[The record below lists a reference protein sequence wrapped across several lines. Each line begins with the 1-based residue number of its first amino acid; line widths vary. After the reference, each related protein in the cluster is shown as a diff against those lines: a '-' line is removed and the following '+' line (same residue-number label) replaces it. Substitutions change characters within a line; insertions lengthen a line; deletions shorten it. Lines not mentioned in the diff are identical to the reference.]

1 MKKVTL
7 FLLLLVVALSMNS
20 QTLLESDSYG
30 LDQYIEKCSD
40 IPVLRQI
47 NGGTVFKIT
56 YEPEEAWDNAM
67 KGAFEYACKIWEEQ
81 LPNTLPINIHA
92 KIGVIRG
99 SNNGKLLSKV
109 QPTSYNFY
117 NTDENLSSRIKY
129 VLLEEYNTGYNA
141 TFTDSIV
148 SGDFFNKPDI
158 TITYYKNML
167 DEFSYSLYNTPV
179 DKYDFVTVVL
189 RDIAKGLGFIS
200 GFTANSSTGAFQ
212 NLNKPTLYFEK
223 IIKEALGTENI
234 HVAYQ
239 NATRGTLSLQ
249 VPYYGN
255 LNLYAPNDWQ
265 NGVSLNYFIPDG
277 TKNITEI
284 LNYQLGRGSVIR
296 NITDNYNKLFQ
307 YLQGWQ
313 TYNITT
319 GYNDRVSSSGSTNNK
334 FAYNGSINI
343 ALNSIASNSNNQ
355 FDNKITLCETISENT
370 QNQNENFI
378 LSNYLFPYDYK
389 YPDSGGSGSWLISL
403 LKKDGTWDLVYRQDT
418 GGFDIPLQVSMSDLN
433 INPDHSQYQRTCDGY
448 LRCRITHYKQEYDH
462 LYHRPIYKI
471 QNRYY
476 VLDYLPQK
484 VKMKY
489 NSTISTVSNLNNII
503 SDDYTRD
510 IRISI
515 NGLEGV
521 NRVVVEQLDEGNDL
535 PVRYEVPNFKKGY
548 FTATVDKELY
558 TQFAIY
564 SYNNNGSTKSDYLT
578 IEPLYTVQQLFDIQ
592 LESNEIFLT
601 YNNRRALPKNVK
613 YNIYSTNFNNVSI
626 LKKGVIESENST
638 IDISEINSGN
648 YILRIYADG
657 IQQNLKFSK

>member
-1 MKKVTL
+1 MP
-7 FLLLLVVALSMNS
+7 F
-20 QTLLESDSYG
+20 DSGY
-30 LDQYIEKCSD
+30 
-40 IPVLRQI
+40 
-47 NGGTVFKIT
+47 
-56 YEPEEAWDNAM
+56 WDV
-67 KGAFEYACKIWEEQ
+67 YA
-81 LPNTLPINIHA
+81 
-92 KIGVIRG
+92 
-99 SNNGKLLSKV
+99 
-109 QPTSYNFY
+109 
-117 NTDENLSSRIKY
+117 Y
-129 VLLEEYNTGYNA
+129 VTGYNA
-141 TFTDSIV
+141 DDLTLVYNIPINDNLVEIADGLTSTGSIV
-148 SGDFFNKPDI
+148 VPTPD
-158 TITYYKNML
+158 TSKLYYVSCETDQQSNNNNGTF
-167 DEFSYSLYNTPV
+167 EFSRVSLLKAFEKAKALKPSIKDVTFSLDKIKGDSLELDASVLATGKTINFKIASGASFVITPEGCLETASGLTSVTFYTASTASEKTVNVAQSFIENSYSNTP
-179 DKYDFVTVVL
+179 L
-189 RDIAKGLGFIS
+189 DIILK
-200 GFTANSSTGAFQ
+200 
-212 NLNKPTLYFEK
+212 
-223 IIKEALGTENI
+223 
-234 HVAYQ
+234 
-239 NATRGTLSLQ
+239 
-249 VPYYGN
+249 
-255 LNLYAPNDWQ
+255 
-265 NGVSLNYFIPDG
+265 NGVSLNYFIPDS

>member
-1 MKKVTL
+1 M
-7 FLLLLVVALSMNS
+7 
-20 QTLLESDSYG
+20 
-30 LDQYIEKCSD
+30 
-40 IPVLRQI
+40 
-47 NGGTVFKIT
+47 
-56 YEPEEAWDNAM
+56 
-67 KGAFEYACKIWEEQ
+67 
-81 LPNTLPINIHA
+81 
-92 KIGVIRG
+92 
-99 SNNGKLLSKV
+99 
-109 QPTSYNFY
+109 
-117 NTDENLSSRIKY
+117 
-129 VLLEEYNTGYNA
+129 
-141 TFTDSIV
+141 
-148 SGDFFNKPDI
+148 
-158 TITYYKNML
+158 
-167 DEFSYSLYNTPV
+167 
-179 DKYDFVTVVL
+179 
-189 RDIAKGLGFIS
+189 
-200 GFTANSSTGAFQ
+200 
-212 NLNKPTLYFEK
+212 
-223 IIKEALGTENI
+223 
-234 HVAYQ
+234 
-239 NATRGTLSLQ
+239 
-249 VPYYGN
+249 
-255 LNLYAPNDWQ
+255 
-265 NGVSLNYFIPDG
+265 
-277 TKNITEI
+277 
-284 LNYQLGRGSVIR
+284 
-296 NITDNYNKLFQ
+296 FQ

-578 IEPLYTVQQLFDIQ
+578 IEPLYTPDFVIA
-592 LESNEIFLT
+592 
-601 YNNRRALPKNVK
+601 YPKN
-613 YNIYSTNFNNVSI
+613 
-626 LKKGVIESENST
+626 LH
-638 IDISEINSGN
+638 
-648 YILRIYADG
+648 
-657 IQQNLKFSK
+657 

>member
-1 MKKVTL
+1 M
-7 FLLLLVVALSMNS
+7 
-20 QTLLESDSYG
+20 
-30 LDQYIEKCSD
+30 
-40 IPVLRQI
+40 RQI

-158 TITYYKNML
+158 TITYNKNML

-265 NGVSLNYFIPDG
+265 NGVSLNYFIPDS

-418 GGFDIPLQVSMSDLN
+418 GGFDI
-433 INPDHSQYQRTCDGY
+433 
-448 LRCRITHYKQEYDH
+448 
-462 LYHRPIYKI
+462 
-471 QNRYY
+471 
-476 VLDYLPQK
+476 
-484 VKMKY
+484 
-489 NSTISTVSNLNNII
+489 
-503 SDDYTRD
+503 
-510 IRISI
+510 
-515 NGLEGV
+515 
-521 NRVVVEQLDEGNDL
+521 
-535 PVRYEVPNFKKGY
+535 
-548 FTATVDKELY
+548 LY